1 MYNFCIIFTGC
12 FI

>member
-12 FI
+12 FV